1 MTENTSGRHIAKIVV
16 YDKITREEIT
26 QIETNEDGTFK
37 IELDLG
43 IYDIVI
49 KKESYLKK
57 TLTNVELTDKM
68 EKEINIGEYIMIAGD
83 ITNDGAITIDDFV
96 MLNNNLNKTGI
107 CDLNEDGVVNEID
120 RTIMKNNYGKKAK
133 TENFKDLASV

>member
-120 RTIMKNNYGKKAK
+120 RTIVKNNYGKKAK

>member
-1 MTENTSGRHIAKIVV
+1 VTENTSGRHIAKIVV

-120 RTIMKNNYGKKAK
+120 RTIVKNNYGKKAK